1 MRRHTG
7 FTLIE
12 LMVTLAVAG
21 ILMYFSSSFT
31 GVLKNNKISTSLQD
45 FVAAVSLTRNEAIS
59 RATRVTLCKSDASGD
74 PRSCI
79 NDATVDN
86 WDKGWII
93 FVDVNNDQLITNPNQ
108 NLLRVYDSLANNIT
122 LNGDA
127 TSKNF
132 VSFDSRGF
140 RVNAGGKVEA
150 IAAKFQLCDD
160 RDTGNTSRQITV
172 NRVGNISTKRDSRA
186 NLCGV

>member
-12 LMVTLAVAG
+12 LMVTLAVVG
-21 ILMYFSSSFT
+21 ILMYFSNSFT
-31 GVLKNNKISTSLQD
+31 GVLKNDKISTSVQD

-59 RATRVTLCKSDASGD
+59 RATRVTMCKSDSSSN

-79 NDATVDN
+79 NDTTVDN
-86 WDKGWII
+86 WDKGWIV
-93 FVDVNNDQLITNPNQ
+93 FVDVNNDQLVTNPNQ
-108 NLLRVYDSLANNIT
+108 NLLRVYGSLANKIV
-122 LNGDA
+122 LKGDT
-127 TSKNF
+127 TSRDF

-140 RVNAGGKVEA
+140 RVNASGKVQA
-150 IAAKFQLCDD
+150 IDAKFQLCDD
-160 RDTGNTSRQITV
+160 RVSGNTSRQISV
-172 NRVGNISTKRDSRA
+172 NRVGNILTKRDSRA